1 MKQKMK
7 RIMAGFLALLTVFTT
22 LPCNG
27 TTAFA
32 ANSSANIA
40 FWYASTR
47 ASGEVSE
54 LKAGYDHGKILY
66 VSRLFCSMERRTH
79 DNRGKDTVLP
89 KAERNDL
96 KGTW

>member
-7 RIMAGFLALLTVFTT
+7 RFMAGFLALLTVFTT
-22 LPCNG
+22 LLGNG

-32 ANSSANIA
+32 ASSSANIS

-66 VSRLFCSMERRTH
+66 AILDGIIFQT
-79 DNRGKDTVLP
+79 GTVQP
-89 KAERNDL
+89 KICAGAHWMNCA
-96 KGTW
+96 